1 MANQRSNVTKI
12 VIQPFLTQKQDQ
24 RAGEDFT
31 IPVNPESYSQ
41 NYKIELKEKPTGG
54 NQGSAPEYK
63 FTSPEELKLDFTLD
77 NTGTI
82 EGNVYDGTPV
92 PRQVEKL
99 LETVYKMKGEAHRP
113 AFLKIQW
120 GSFFSFD
127 CVLSGLDINYV
138 LFKPDGEP
146 LRARV
151 SATFKQYV
159 EPQLRNR
166 VQNKNSPDLTR
177 VIRIAD
183 GDTLANLS
191 YKSYGD
197 PKYYPQ
203 VAFSNNLMSIRGLRT
218 GDDMVFLP
226 LRTDISNQSNAQ

>member
-1 MANQRSNVTKI
+1 MANQNSNVTKI
-12 VIQPFLTQKQDQ
+12 VIRPFLNQKQDR
-24 RAGEDFT
+24 RAGDDFV

-41 NYKIELKEKPTGG
+41 SYKVELKEKPTGG

-82 EGNVYDGTPV
+82 EGNVYNGTAV

-99 LETVYKMKGEAHRP
+99 LGVVYKMQGEAHRP
-113 AFLKIQW
+113 SILKIQW
-120 GSFFSFD
+120 GAFFTFD
-127 CVLSGLDINYV
+127 CVLSSLDITYV

-151 SATFKQYV
+151 SASFKQYV
-159 EPQLRNR
+159 EPQIRAR
-166 VQNKNSPDLTR
+166 EEDKKSPDLTR

-183 GDTLANLS
+183 GDMLPYLS

-203 VAFSNNLMSIRGLRT
+203 VAYANNLMSIRRLRT
-218 GDDMVFLP
+218 GDELVFLP
-226 LRTDISNQSNAQ
+226 LRANTNQTSS